1 MSPNTQLLL
10 LAFGAV
16 VALIVLIG
24 RFKLHPFV
32 ALITVSLGLGTAAG
46 MPFVSVVKAFQEG
59 VGGVLG
65 FIAIVVALGTM
76 LGKMMAESG
85 GATRIAT
92 TLITLFGEQRVHWAI
107 MFVAFIV
114 GIPVFFQVGFVLL
127 IPLVFTI
134 ARRSGLSLVKIG
146 IPLVAGL
153 SVVHGMVPPHP
164 AAMLAV
170 GAYHADVGRTIAYAL
185 LVGLPTAA
193 LAGPIF
199 ASWIAPRIALPADS
213 PIAAQLAGGGDGV
226 PRDMP
231 GFGITLFTVLLP
243 VILMLCATTAD
254 VALDT
259 ASTLR
264 TALDFVGSPIVA
276 LLVALLF
283 SFWSL
288 GYRQHFTRDQILKFA
303 NDCLGPTAAILL
315 VIGAGGGFNRVLLE
329 SGVGKAIADVALG
342 SHASPLLLAWTVAAL
357 IRVATGS
364 ATVAMTT
371 AAGIVAPIALATPG
385 TPTELLVLATGAGS
399 LVLSHVN
406 DSGFWLIKEFFNMT
420 VPQTLKT
427 WTVAET
433 IIGVAGLGFTLLLS
447 LVVGCAPRPPEQGAL
462 ELSARGW
469 IDVTA
474 TLDPARTPVYA
485 GDAPMR
491 FDFLKD
497 MRKGDILTLSVYSLG
512 AHSGTHIDAP
522 MHFVANGAPIDQVGL
537 DPLIGAARVID
548 IPDSVR
554 AIDSGE
560 LNRHDWRGAKRV
572 LFRTRST
579 LRGWMDSA
587 EFHRDFAYIAPDA
600 AQLLADA
607 GVLLVGVDYISAE
620 QFGAPAPRTHQILL
634 GRGIPIVE
642 GLDLRPVQA
651 GDYDVIVLPLK
662 VRGHEAAPARAIVR
676 KRTGN

>member
-1 MSPNTQLLL
+1 MSPNARLLL
-10 LAFGAV
+10 LYALGAV
-16 VALIVLIG
+16 VALIVLIA
-24 RFKLHPFV
+24 RFKLHPFI
-32 ALITVSLGLGTAAG
+32 ALIAVSLGLGTAAG
-46 MPFVSVVKAFQEG
+46 MPLGGVVKAFEDG

-92 TLITLFGEQRVHWAI
+92 TLITLFGERRVHWAV
-107 MFVAFIV
+107 MVVAFIV

-134 ARRSGLSLVKIG
+134 ARRTGMSLVKIG

-170 GAYHADVGRTIAYAL
+170 VAYQADVGRTVAYAL

-199 ASWIAPRIALPADS
+199 ATWIAPRIALPEEN
-213 PIAAQLAGGGDGV
+213 PLAAQFVGGV
-226 PRDMP
+226 PRAMP
-231 GFGITLFTVLLP
+231 GFGISLFTVLLP
-243 VILMLCATTAD
+243 VILMVCASAAD
-254 VALDT
+254 VALDA

-264 TALDFVGSPIVA
+264 SGVDFVGSPIVA

-283 SFWSL
+283 SLWSL
-288 GYRQHFTRDQILKFA
+288 GHQQHFTRDQILKFA
-303 NDCLGPTAAILL
+303 NDCLAPTAAILL

-329 SGVGKAIADVALG
+329 SGVGKAIAGVAVG

-371 AAGIVAPIALATPG
+371 SAGIVAPIALTTPG
-385 TPTELLVLATGAGS
+385 THAELLVLATGAGS

-420 VPQTLKT
+420 VQQTLKT
-427 WTVAET
+427 WTVAES

-447 LVVGCAPRPPEQGAL
+447 LVVGCAPREQGTGDVG
-462 ELSARGW
+462 ARGW

-474 TLDPARTPVYA
+474 TLDPATTPVYA
-485 GDAPMR
+485 GDAPMK

-497 MRKGDILTLSVYSLG
+497 MRKGDVLTLSVYSLG

-522 MHFVANGAPIDQVGL
+522 MHFVANGAPIDQVPL

-554 AIDSGE
+554 AVDSDE

-579 LRGWMDSA
+579 LRGWMDSVT
-587 EFHRDFAYIAPDA
+587 FHRDFAYVAPDA

-607 GVLLVGVDYISAE
+607 GVVLVGVDYISAE

-651 GDYDVIVLPLK
+651 GDYDLIVLPLK
-662 VRGHEAAPARAIVR
+662 VRGHEAAPARAILR
-676 KRTGN
+676 KR